1 MLKRLVL
8 ILSFLSLPV
17 FAGTFE
23 DAMKTNNYVFLYL
36 YTSDCGYCK
45 RFLPIYEKLA
55 KTETGVK
62 FVKVDAQTLYGYNL
76 MRNFRASYVPFVIL
90 VNSKTKSGAQI
101 PSDCILQLACAQ
113 KAIKEFKK

>member
-62 FVKVDAQTLYGYNL
+62 FVKVDEIGNKMYLEMQRWAIEQ
-76 MRNFRASYVPFVIL
+76 A
-90 VNSKTKSGAQI
+90 
-101 PSDCILQLACAQ
+101 LAH
-113 KAIKEFKK
+113 